1 MKGRQISEH
10 VRVDQLLMSQ
20 NLSIAFNFA
29 FFYILACKEG

>member
-10 VRVDQLLMSQ
+10 VRDQLLMSQ